1 MLIKIAILRGIIPLI
16 IMTIISIIMKYQ
28 GIDPFQVR
36 GTFIVGIIIASVA
49 AASVIYEIE
58 NWSLF
63 KQSVIHFLI
72 MLVTVLPLLYIS
84 GWYKLNS
91 VLDYVKVFGIFLFVG
106 IVLWTISYFLLS
118 LFFLSSC
125 FC

>member
-106 IVLWTISYFLLS
+106 IVLWTISYFIFGLTLTK
-118 LFFLSSC
+118 
-125 FC
+125 

>member
-72 MLVTVLPLLYIS
+72 MLVTVLSLLYIS

-106 IVLWTISYFLLS
+106 IVLWTISYFIFGKTLTK
-118 LFFLSSC
+118 
-125 FC
+125 

>member
-63 KQSVIHFLI
+63 KQSVINFLI

-106 IVLWTISYFLLS
+106 IVLWTISYFIFGKTLTK
-118 LFFLSSC
+118 
-125 FC
+125 

>member
-1 MLIKIAILRGIIPLI
+1 MLIKEAILRGIIPLI

-106 IVLWTISYFLLS
+106 IVLWTISYFIFGKTLTK
-118 LFFLSSC
+118 
-125 FC
+125 

>member
-1 MLIKIAILRGIIPLI
+1 MLIKIAILRGILPLI

-106 IVLWTISYFLLS
+106 IVLWTISYFIFGKTLTK
-118 LFFLSSC
+118 
-125 FC
+125 

>member
-72 MLVTVLPLLYIS
+72 MLLTVLPLLYIS

-106 IVLWTISYFLLS
+106 IVLWTISYFIFGKTLTK
-118 LFFLSSC
+118 
-125 FC
+125 

>member
-106 IVLWTISYFLLS
+106 IVLWTISDFIFGKTLTK
-118 LFFLSSC
+118 
-125 FC
+125 

>member
-1 MLIKIAILRGIIPLI
+1 MLIKIATLRGIIPLI

-106 IVLWTISYFLLS
+106 IVLWTISYFIFGKTLTK
-118 LFFLSSC
+118 
-125 FC
+125 

>member
-49 AASVIYEIE
+49 AASVIYEIK

-106 IVLWTISYFLLS
+106 IVLWTISYFIFGKTLTK
-118 LFFLSSC
+118 
-125 FC
+125 

>member
-1 MLIKIAILRGIIPLI
+1 MLIKTAILRGIIPLI

-28 GIDPFQVR
+28 GIDPFQAR

-63 KQSVIHFLI
+63 KQLVIHFLI
-72 MLVTVLPLLYIS
+72 MLVTVLPCLYIS
-84 GWYKLNS
+84 GWYKLNN

-106 IVLWTISYFLLS
+106 IVLCTILYFIFGKILTK
-118 LFFLSSC
+118 
-125 FC
+125 

>member
-1 MLIKIAILRGIIPLI
+1 MLIKEAILRGIIPLI
-16 IMTIISIIMKYQ
+16 IMTIISIILKYQ

-72 MLVTVLPLLYIS
+72 MLVTVLPCLYIS
-84 GWYKLNS
+84 GWYKLNN

-106 IVLWTISYFLLS
+106 IVLWTISYFIFGKTLTK
-118 LFFLSSC
+118 
-125 FC
+125 

>member
-91 VLDYVKVFGIFLFVG
+91 ILDYVKVFGIFLFVG
-106 IVLWTISYFLLS
+106 IVLWTISYFIFGKTLTK
-118 LFFLSSC
+118 
-125 FC
+125 

>member
-106 IVLWTISYFLLS
+106 IVLWIISYFIFGKTLTK
-118 LFFLSSC
+118 
-125 FC
+125 

>member
-1 MLIKIAILRGIIPLI
+1 MLINKAILRGIIPLI

-58 NWSLF
+58 NWSFF

-72 MLVTVLPLLYIS
+72 MLVTVLPCLYIS
-84 GWYKLNS
+84 GWYKLNN

-106 IVLWTISYFLLS
+106 IVLWTISYFIFGKTLTK
-118 LFFLSSC
+118 
-125 FC
+125 

>member
-72 MLVTVLPLLYIS
+72 MLVTVLPCLYIS
-84 GWYKLNS
+84 GWYKLNN

-106 IVLWTISYFLLS
+106 IVLWTISYFIFGKTLTK
-118 LFFLSSC
+118 
-125 FC
+125 

>member
-1 MLIKIAILRGIIPLI
+1 MLIKKAILRGIIPLI

-36 GTFIVGIIIASVA
+36 GTFIVGIIIALVA

-72 MLVTVLPLLYIS
+72 MLVTVLPCLYIS
-84 GWYKLNS
+84 GWYKLNN

-106 IVLWTISYFLLS
+106 IVLWTISYFIFGKILTK
-118 LFFLSSC
+118 
-125 FC
+125 

>member
-106 IVLWTISYFLLS
+106 IVLWTISYFIFEKTLTK
-118 LFFLSSC
+118 
-125 FC
+125 

>member
-1 MLIKIAILRGIIPLI
+1 MLIKTAILRVIITLI

-72 MLVTVLPLLYIS
+72 MLVTVLPCLYIS
-84 GWYKLNS
+84 GWYKLNN

-106 IVLWTISYFLLS
+106 IVLWTISYFIFGKILTK
-118 LFFLSSC
+118 
-125 FC
+125 

>member
-1 MLIKIAILRGIIPLI
+1 MLIKIAMLRGIIPLI

-106 IVLWTISYFLLS
+106 IVLWTISYFIFGKTLTK
-118 LFFLSSC
+118 
-125 FC
+125 

>member
-106 IVLWTISYFLLS
+106 IVLCTILYFIFGKILTK
-118 LFFLSSC
+118 
-125 FC
+125 

>member
-49 AASVIYEIE
+49 ASSVIYEIE

-106 IVLWTISYFLLS
+106 IVLWTISYFIFGKTLTK
-118 LFFLSSC
+118 
-125 FC
+125 